1 MEKFKKLNEDEL
13 SKVIGGSAEEWMD
26 PTVSFI
32 SIDYNY
38 GREARKIFRKL
49 FGKHSRK
56 HRK

>member
-1 MEKFKKLNEDEL
+1 MEKFKKLDENEL
-13 SKVIGGSAEEWMD
+13 SKVTGGSTGEWID
-26 PTVSFI
+26 PAVSFI